1 MYFAALGAGIMQTL
15 GQACCLPVG
24 ADHALSDPQCWY
36 VCRAGSQPKSG
47 SAGISGGAVAGIVI
61 AVLAG
66 VALLGALALF
76 LFKRGR
82 GASAPKFPTPNINHR
97 FQKFQD
103 DRVL

>member
-1 MYFAALGAGIMQTL
+1 M
-15 GQACCLPVG
+15 
-24 ADHALSDPQCWY
+24 
-36 VCRAGSQPKSG
+36 CRAGSQPKSG
-47 SAGISGGAVAGIVI
+47 STGISGGAVAGIVI

-76 LFKRGR
+76 LFKRGK
-82 GASAPKFPTPNINHR
+82 GGSIPKFSTPNINSR

>member
-1 MYFAALGAGIMQTL
+1 M
-15 GQACCLPVG
+15 
-24 ADHALSDPQCWY
+24 
-36 VCRAGSQPKSG
+36 CRAGSEPKSG

-66 VALLGALALF
+66 VALLGALAVF

-82 GASAPKFPTPNINHR
+82 ASSIPKRSTPNLNLNNK

-103 DRVL
+103 DLVV